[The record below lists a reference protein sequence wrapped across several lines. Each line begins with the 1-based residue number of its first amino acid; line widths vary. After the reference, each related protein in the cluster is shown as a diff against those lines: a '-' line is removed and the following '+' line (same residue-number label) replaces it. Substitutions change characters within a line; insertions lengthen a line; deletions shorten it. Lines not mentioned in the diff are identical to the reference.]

1 MLALCTLSSIQFSFT
16 LTATKNIQNVK
27 QGYIFWFDF
36 VFGFDINKLLNYN
49 NFNLIIIF
57 YL

>member
-49 NFNLIIIF
+49 YFNLIIIF